1 MTQIIL
7 AARQIFQEDGYAGFA
22 TRRVAARV
30 GITLGNLQYYFRTKE
45 ELLRAALQAHMHE
58 IVSDYMAIA
67 NQPGVNA
74 ARRCSALVERIFHD
88 ITATDLPKF
97 LFEIWAFSQHE
108 PYAAALVDD
117 MYATYRGIFA
127 KLLSEIHPTLTG
139 DECQVRAS
147 VLVAQTSGMMIFAS
161 HGGDPEKDHAE
172 FVRMTKRAVKMI
184 VGLSAQT
191 LESDSPLHS
200 SRNRRAGTKGS
211 LHIGVFGSEE
221 HLQHG
226 RFELSV
232 RQTGQDLPYYRPTLQ
247 GRRREV
253 KINEIVST
261 AASLL
266 ATEGYANFTQA
277 RVARELGILPSA
289 LQNYFPTHDDL
300 LRSTIGALGKAY
312 LDRYAEM
319 GKPSGKPTLERLRE
333 IVEDVFEEA
342 CDPTVCR
349 FSFEIFALAQH
360 SDITRDLVRRMYSAY
375 RAIYVDLVRELDS
388 SATARECL
396 ARATLIAAQME
407 GIASLMFGEQQQAP
421 GIDRVRELMRTM
433 AIHIAHGKTATRRAA

>member
-1 MTQIIL
+1 MNGGLGRVLIVTAQ
-7 AARQIFQEDGYAGFA
+7 AHPTFQEDGYAGFA

-30 GITLGNLQYYFRTKE
+30 GITLGNLQYYFLTKE
-45 ELLRAALQAHMHE
+45 ELLRAALQAYKHE
-58 IVSDYMAIA
+58 IVSDYMTIA

-74 ARRCSALVERIFHD
+74 VRRCSALVERIFHD

-97 LFEIWAFSQHE
+97 LFEIWASSQRE
-108 PYAAALVDD
+108 PYTTALVDD
-117 MYATYRGIFA
+117 MYATFRGIFV

-139 DECQVRAS
+139 EECQVRAS

-191 LESDSPLHS
+191 LESDGPPHS

-211 LHIGVFGSEE
+211 VHIGVFGSEE

-247 GRRREV
+247 ARRREV

-289 LQNYFPTHDDL
+289 LQNYFPTHNDL
-300 LRSTIGALGKAY
+300 LRSTIGALGKVY

-319 GKPSGKPTLERLRE
+319 GSRTGNRRWSVCVKSLRTCLKKPVIRW
-333 IVEDVFEEA
+333 
-342 CDPTVCR
+342 
-349 FSFEIFALAQH
+349 
-360 SDITRDLVRRMYSAY
+360 
-375 RAIYVDLVRELDS
+375 YVDSRSRCSRWLS
-388 SATARECL
+388 
-396 ARATLIAAQME
+396 
-407 GIASLMFGEQQQAP
+407 
-421 GIDRVRELMRTM
+421 
-433 AIHIAHGKTATRRAA
+433 TRMSHVIS